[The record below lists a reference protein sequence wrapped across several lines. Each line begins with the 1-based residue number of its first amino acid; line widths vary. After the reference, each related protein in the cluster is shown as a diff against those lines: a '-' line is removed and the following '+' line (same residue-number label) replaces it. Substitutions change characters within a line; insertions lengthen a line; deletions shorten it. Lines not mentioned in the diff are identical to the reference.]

1 MTYFAR
7 MSPVAAVS
15 ALGVALGGAALADDA
30 PDAGTVLATVGGVEI
45 TVGHL
50 ILSQQ
55 ALPEQFQAL
64 PPETLFDPL
73 LEQLIEQT
81 ALMLAGADSIGTR
94 ERIAIENN
102 RRATI
107 ANSVL
112 NRAAEESITE
122 DSLAVAYEAFVAE
135 FEAEGP
141 MPEYNASHII
151 VDTEEEAQTLRDEL
165 DAGADFAE
173 LARAHSTDGA
183 AAGGGSLG
191 WFGPG
196 VMIPEFENAVAE
208 MAVGEIAGPLQTQ
221 FGWHLVM
228 LNDTRESRAPE
239 LDEIRMEL
247 EQSIRREAAEA
258 EITRVLEGVEVTRTS
273 LEGLSPSMLM
283 RPELLDD

>member
-1 MTYFAR
+1 MTYFTR
-7 MSPVAAVS
+7 WSPVAVAS
-15 ALGVALGGAALADDA
+15 ALGIVLGGGALADDA
-30 PDAGTVLATVGGVEI
+30 PDAETVLATVGGVDI

-81 ALMLAGADSIGTR
+81 ALMLAGEDAIGFR
-94 ERIAIENN
+94 DRITIENN
-102 RRATI
+102 RRSTI

-112 NRAAEESITE
+112 NRAAEEAITE
-122 DSLAVAYEAFVAE
+122 DSLQVAYDAFVTE

-141 MPEYNASHII
+141 VPEYNASHII
-151 VDTEEEAQTLRDEL
+151 VDTEDAAQALRDEL

-173 LARAHSTDGA
+173 LAQEHSTDGA
-183 AAGGGSLG
+183 AAGGGALG

-196 VMIPEFENAVAE
+196 VMIPEFEDAVAE
-208 MAVGEIAGPLQTQ
+208 MEVGEIAGPLQTQ
-221 FGWHLVM
+221 FGWHLVI
-228 LNDTRESRAPE
+228 LNDTRESSAPA
-239 LDEIRMEL
+239 LDEIRAEL
-247 EQSIRREAAEA
+247 EDSIRREAAEA
-258 EITRVLEGVEVTRTS
+258 EIARVMEGVEVSRTS
-273 LEGLSPSMLM
+273 LEGMSPSQVM

>member
-1 MTYFAR
+1 MTYFTR
-7 MSPVAAVS
+7 WSPVAVAS
-15 ALGVALGGAALADDA
+15 ALGIVLGGGALADDA
-30 PDAGTVLATVGGVEI
+30 PDAETVLATVGGVDI

-81 ALMLAGADSIGTR
+81 ALMLAGEDAIGIR
-94 ERIAIENN
+94 DRITIENN
-102 RRATI
+102 RRSTI

-112 NRAAEESITE
+112 NRAAEEAITE
-122 DSLAVAYEAFVAE
+122 DSLQVAYDAFVTE

-141 MPEYNASHII
+141 VPEYNASHII
-151 VDTEEEAQTLRDEL
+151 VDTADAAQALRDEL

-173 LARAHSTDGA
+173 LAQEHSTDGA
-183 AAGGGSLG
+183 AAGGGALG

-196 VMIPEFENAVAE
+196 VMIPEFEDAVAE
-208 MAVGEIAGPLQTQ
+208 MEVGEIAGPLQTQ
-221 FGWHLVM
+221 FGWHLVI
-228 LNDTRESRAPE
+228 LNDTRESSAPA
-239 LDEIRMEL
+239 LDEIRAEL
-247 EQSIRREAAEA
+247 EDSIRREAAEA
-258 EITRVLEGVEVTRTS
+258 EIARVMEGVEVSRTS
-273 LEGLSPSMLM
+273 LEGMSPSQVM